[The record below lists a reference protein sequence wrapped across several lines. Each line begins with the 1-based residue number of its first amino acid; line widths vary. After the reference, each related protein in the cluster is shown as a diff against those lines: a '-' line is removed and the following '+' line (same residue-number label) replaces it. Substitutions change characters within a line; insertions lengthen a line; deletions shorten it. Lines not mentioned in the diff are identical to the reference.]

1 MPLDRSSRFA
11 VLVFAPSL
19 KMRDDRQSAERCAKA
34 GDNKIF
40 GRAFRDFAFAV
51 TIHRLLD

>member
-1 MPLDRSSRFA
+1 MPLDRSSRLA
-11 VLVFAPSL
+11 VLVLAPSL